1 VSDAVDAE
9 LHALRTSATVA
20 DADHVAC
27 VRIRGTGAQDLLE
40 RVSPR
45 TLFARPGKMVH
56 TVFLDDAAM
65 PIADVYLC
73 CDEDDF
79 LVFADGMPAAAAIDY
94 LTPHARGLDAAFE
107 DLAPTHALLCLGGPY
122 AWEVL
127 AELAT
132 PDVIGLPYLNFF
144 HEARFVCFRGGKTG
158 EYGYDLL
165 IERDRLDAVRDQLAT
180 VGRRFDLRTIS
191 LPALEAAALE
201 NFFWNPRRDVRAGL
215 TPIEL
220 QLQWRVTYGRT
231 FPGADALAARRQDA
245 SRRSVLIVSEAE
257 LADDAPVTAGDR
269 TIGTILHAGRS
280 PTRGDW
286 IAVAVVERR
295 YAHAGLVGLASN
307 GALVRTLSA
316 PAIDN
321 RSLYIDPQRHSY
333 ASRET
338 DRFPPLVRA

>member
-1 VSDAVDAE
+1 VSDAIAAE
-9 LHALRTSATVA
+9 LRALRTSATVA

-27 VRIRGTGAQDLLE
+27 IRIRGAGAQDLLD

-45 TLFARPGKMVH
+45 TLFARPGRMVH
-56 TVFLDDAAM
+56 TLLLDDVAK
-65 PIADVYLC
+65 PLADVYLC

-79 LVFADGMPAAAAIDY
+79 LVFADGMPASAVIDY
-94 LTPHARGLDAAFE
+94 LAPHARGLDAACE
-107 DLAPTHALLCLGGPY
+107 DLAPTHALLSLGGPY

-180 VGRRFDLRTIS
+180 VGRQFDLATIS
-191 LPALEAAALE
+191 LPALDAAALE

-231 FPGADALAARRQDA
+231 FPGAGALARRRQEA
-245 SRRSVLIVSEAE
+245 SRRSVLIASEGA

-269 TIGTILHAGRS
+269 TIGTILSAGRS

-286 IAVAVVERR
+286 LAVALVDRR
-295 YAHAGLVGLASN
+295 YAHAGLVGLSSN
-307 GALVRTLSA
+307 GVPVRTLSA
-316 PAIDN
+316 PSIDN

>member
-1 VSDAVDAE
+1 MNDAIAAE

-27 VRIRGTGAQDLLE
+27 VRIRGVGAQDVLD

-45 TLFARPGKMVH
+45 TLFARPGRMVH
-56 TVFLDDAAM
+56 TLFIDAAAK
-65 PIADVYLC
+65 PLADVYLC

-79 LVFADGMPAAAAIDY
+79 LVFADGMTATAVIDY
-94 LTPHARGLDAAFE
+94 LTSHAHGLDVAIE
-107 DLAPTHALLCLGGPY
+107 DLAPSHALLCLGGPY

-127 AELAT
+127 AELTT

-144 HEARFVCFRGGKTG
+144 HEGRFVCFRGGKTG

-165 IERDRLDAVRDQLAT
+165 IERDHLDAVRDQLAT
-180 VGRRFDLRTIS
+180 VGRRFDLATIS
-191 LPALEAAALE
+191 LPALEVAALE
-201 NFFWNPRRDVRAGL
+201 NFFWNPRRDVRPGL

-231 FPGADALAARRQDA
+231 FPGADALAARRREVSQ
-245 SRRSVLIVSEAE
+245 RSVLIASEGE
-257 LADDAPVTAGDR
+257 LADDAPVTVDDR
-269 TIGTILHAGRS
+269 TIGAVLHAGRS

-286 IAVAVVERR
+286 LAIALVERR
-295 YAHAGLVGLASN
+295 YAHAGLVGLTSN
-307 GALVRTLSA
+307 GVPVRTLSA
-316 PAIDN
+316 PSINN

-338 DRFPPLVRA
+338 DGFPPLVRT